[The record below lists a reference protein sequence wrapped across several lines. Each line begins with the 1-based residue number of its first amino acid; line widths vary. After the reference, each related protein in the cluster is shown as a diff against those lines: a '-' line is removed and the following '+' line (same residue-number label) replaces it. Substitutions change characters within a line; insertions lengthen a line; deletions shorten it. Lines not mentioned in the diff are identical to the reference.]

1 MTIESRP
8 LASVNLPFTT
18 SMNEKQKL
26 IERML
31 ELQRKFIA
39 YERQQG
45 VEPEHY
51 FLPSIDHPLA
61 NYRKEHAEL
70 ASRVIDIAHEEQ
82 GSKR

>member
-1 MTIESRP
+1 
-8 LASVNLPFTT
+8 
-18 SMNEKQKL
+18 
-26 IERML
+26 ML

-51 FLPSIDHPLA
+51 FLPSSDHPLA